1 MLTRTL
7 LRTGFRDLWRR
18 PLSTALM
25 VLGVAVGVAVVVA
38 IDLAIASAGR
48 GFARSTEAV
57 VGRATHQIRG
67 GPSGLPEALYR
78 RLRVEWGVRTSAPVV
93 EGTAIGLDL
102 DRQPLR
108 ILGVDPLAEGP
119 FRDHLDGPS
128 LGAGGLA
135 QFLTRPD
142 AVLIGAGMAD
152 RYRLTVG
159 SPLRLQVGDRL
170 ATLNVLGLITPG
182 DEAGPEALAGLLIM
196 DVGAAQKLLGQEGRL
211 TRIDIRATAG
221 EAEQLLARLP
231 PGVRLAPA
239 HEQSDTVG
247 QLTAA
252 FQLNLTALSLLALMV
267 GMFLIYNTVLFS
279 VVQRRPVIG
288 TLRILGATGGQVFTL
303 ILVEAA
309 TASAAGTALGL
320 GLGWVLGQGVVR
332 MVTRT
337 INDLYYVLAV
347 VDAPLTVGVVLE
359 GVGLGV
365 GAGLLAALAPAWEA
379 ARVEPVAALR
389 PSTLEG
395 QSRRLLPW
403 VSGAGGLLILGG
415 ASTLAALPRS
425 LPASFAGLFGIVLGL
440 ALLTP
445 AATVGLMR
453 VAGPAASALVGP
465 LGRLAAGTVT
475 KSVSRTG
482 VAIAALMVAVSATI
496 GVSLMIASFRS
507 TVQDWLNTTLRADI
521 YIGAPAA
528 GGARNERT
536 LSAEVPARVAAVPGV
551 VAVETLRSVRVA
563 SPQGE
568 VQLVVVD
575 SRRERGRAFYRF
587 AESDPATTWA
597 RVREGAVIVSEPFA
611 YRHQI
616 PPHGGI
622 LVLDTDRGEHTFPVA
637 GIYYDYATERGTVLM
652 SRVVYERF
660 WDDRSLSSLA
670 VYVGEGQSAA
680 AVADA
685 LRAALAGT
693 ALQVTP
699 NRSLRT
705 QALKVF
711 DRTFTV
717 TRALRVLAVVVAFI
731 GVWSAL
737 LALQVERTRELA
749 TLQVLG
755 LTPGQLWGLTLLE
768 TGFMGAAAGLL
779 SLPTGT
785 LLAIV
790 LVDVINVRSFGW
802 TMRLTFE
809 PAIFVEALAVS
820 VLAAL
825 LAAVYPLRRLQR
837 IPLAAALRQE

>member
-7 LRTGFRDLWRR
+7 LRTGFRDLRRR
-18 PLSTALM
+18 PLPTALM
-25 VLGVAVGVAVVVA
+25 VLGVALGVAVLVA

-57 VGRATHQIRG
+57 VGRASHQIRG
-67 GPSGLPEALYR
+67 GPRGLPEAFYR

-119 FRDHLDGPS
+119 FRDHLDGRS

-135 QFLTRPD
+135 QLLTRPGG
-142 AVLIGAGMAD
+142 VLMGASMAA
-152 RYRLTVG
+152 RYRLPLG

-170 ATLNVLGLITPG
+170 ATLSVIGLITPG
-182 DEAGPEALAGLLIM
+182 DEAGPQALDGLILM

-211 TRIDIRATAG
+211 SRIDLRVTAG
-221 EAEQLLARLP
+221 EAERLAALLP

-252 FQLNLTALSLLALMV
+252 FRLNLTALSLLALVV

-288 TLRILGATGGQVFTL
+288 TLRVLGATGGQVFAL
-303 ILVEAA
+303 ILAEAA
-309 TASAAGTALGL
+309 TASAAGTVLGL

-332 MVTRT
+332 LVTRT

-347 VDAPLTVGVVLE
+347 VDAPLTPGVVLE
-359 GVGLGV
+359 GIGLGV

-395 QSRRLLPW
+395 KSRRLLPW
-403 VSGAGGLLILGG
+403 VSGLGCLLALGG
-415 ASTLAALPRS
+415 AATLAALPRS
-425 LPASFAGLFGIVLGL
+425 LVASFAGLFGIVLGL
-440 ALLTP
+440 ALLAP

-475 KSVSRTG
+475 KAVSRTG

-496 GVSLMIASFRS
+496 GVSLMIASFRT

-521 YIGAPAA
+521 YVGAPA
-528 GGARNERT
+528 GGARNEPI
-536 LSAEVPARVAAVPGV
+536 LSADVPARVAAVPGV

-563 SPQGE
+563 SPEGE

-575 SRRERGRAFYRF
+575 SRRERDRAFYRF
-587 AESDPATTWA
+587 AEGDPATTWA
-597 RVREGAVIVSEPFA
+597 RLREGAVIVSEPFA

-616 PPHGGI
+616 PPHSGS
-622 LVLDTDRGEHTFPVA
+622 LVLHTDGGAHTFPVA

-652 SRVVYERF
+652 SRSVYERF
-660 WDDRSLSSLA
+660 WDDRGLTSLA
-670 VYVGEGQSAA
+670 VYVAEGGSAA

-699 NRSLRT
+699 NRSLRA
-705 QALKVF
+705 QALNVF

-717 TRALRVLAVVVAFI
+717 TRSLRVLAVVVAFI

-737 LALQVERTRELA
+737 MALQVERTRELA

-768 TGFMGAAAGLL
+768 TGLMGAAAGLL
-779 SLPTGT
+779 SLPTGA
-785 LLAIV
+785 LLALI

-802 TMRLTFE
+802 TMRLTLE
-809 PAIFVEALAVS
+809 PAIFLEALAVS

>member
-7 LRTGFRDLWRR
+7 LRTGFRDLRRR
-18 PLSTALM
+18 PLPTALM

-38 IDLAIASAGR
+38 INLAIASAGR

-67 GPSGLPEALYR
+67 GPRGLPEALYR

-102 DRQPLR
+102 DRQPIR

-119 FRDHLDGPS
+119 FRDHLGPPS
-128 LGAGGLA
+128 LGADGLA
-135 QFLTRPD
+135 QLLTRPG
-142 AVLIGAGMAD
+142 AVLMAASMAA
-152 RYRLTVG
+152 RYRLTLG
-159 SPLRLQVGDRL
+159 SPLRLRIGDRF
-170 ATLNVLGLITPG
+170 ATLNILGLITAG
-182 DEAGPEALAGLLIM
+182 DEAGPQALDGLLLM

-211 TRIDIRATAG
+211 SHIDLRATAA
-221 EAEQLLARLP
+221 EAERLVALLP

-252 FQLNLTALSLLALMV
+252 FRLNLTALSLLALVV

-288 TLRILGATGGQVFTL
+288 TLRILGATGGQVFAL
-303 ILVEAA
+303 ILAEAA
-309 TASAAGTALGL
+309 TASAAGTVLGL
-320 GLGWVLGQGVVR
+320 GLGWVLGQGVIR
-332 MVTRT
+332 LVTRT

-347 VDAPLTVGVVLE
+347 VDAPLTPGVVLE
-359 GVGLGV
+359 GIGLGV

-395 QSRRLLPW
+395 KSRRLLPW
-403 VSGAGGLLILGG
+403 VSGLGCLLVLGG
-415 ASTLAALPRS
+415 AATLAALPRS
-425 LPASFAGLFGIVLGL
+425 LVASFAGLFGIVLGL
-440 ALLTP
+440 ALLAP

-453 VAGPAASALVGP
+453 VAGPAASALAGP

-475 KSVSRTG
+475 KTVSRTG
-482 VAIAALMVAVSATI
+482 VAIAALMVAVSTTI

-521 YIGAPAA
+521 YVGAPA
-528 GGARNERT
+528 GGARNEPI
-536 LSAEVPARVAAVPGV
+536 LSADVPARVAAVPGV

-563 SPQGE
+563 SPEGE

-575 SRRERGRAFYRF
+575 SRRERDRAFYRF
-587 AESDPATTWA
+587 AEGDPATTWA
-597 RVREGAVIVSEPFA
+597 RLREGAVIVSEPFA

-616 PPHGGI
+616 PPHGGS
-622 LVLDTDRGEHTFPVA
+622 LVLHTDGGAHTFPVA

-652 SRVVYERF
+652 SRSVYERF
-660 WDDRSLSSLA
+660 WDDRGLTSLA
-670 VYVGEGQSAA
+670 VYVAEGGSAA

-685 LRAALAGT
+685 LRVALAGT

-737 LALQVERTRELA
+737 MALQVERTRELA

-768 TGFMGAAAGLL
+768 TGLMGAAAGLL

-785 LLAIV
+785 LLALI

-802 TMRLTFE
+802 TMRLNLE

-820 VLAAL
+820 VFAAL

-837 IPLAAALRQE
+837 IPLATALRQE

>member
-7 LRTGFRDLWRR
+7 LRTGFRDLRRR
-18 PLSTALM
+18 PLPTALM

-38 IDLAIASAGR
+38 INLAIASAGR

-67 GPSGLPEALYR
+67 GPRGLPEALYR

-119 FRDHLDGPS
+119 FRDHLDAPS
-128 LGAGGLA
+128 LAAGGLA
-135 QFLTRPD
+135 QLLTRPG
-142 AVLIGAGMAD
+142 AVLMGANMAD
-152 RYRLTVG
+152 RYRLTLG

-182 DEAGPEALAGLLIM
+182 DEAGPQALDGLLLM

-211 TRIDIRATAG
+211 SHIDLRATAA
-221 EAEQLLARLP
+221 EAERLLALLP

-239 HEQSDTVG
+239 HEQSDTIG

-252 FQLNLTALSLLALMV
+252 FRLNLTALSLLALVV

-279 VVQRRPVIG
+279 VVQRRAVIG
-288 TLRILGATGGQVFTL
+288 TLRILGATGAQVFTL

-332 MVTRT
+332 LVTRT

-347 VDAPLTVGVVLE
+347 VDAPLTLGVVLE
-359 GVGLGV
+359 GVGLGL

-403 VSGAGGLLILGG
+403 VSGAGGLLVLGG
-415 ASTLAALPRS
+415 AATLAALPRS
-425 LPASFAGLFGIVLGL
+425 LVASFAGLFGIVLGL
-440 ALLTP
+440 ALLAP

-453 VAGPAASALVGP
+453 VAGPAAAALAGP
-465 LGRLAAGTVT
+465 LGRMAARTVT
-475 KSVSRTG
+475 KAVSRTG

-507 TVQDWLNTTLRADI
+507 TVQDWLDATLRADV
-521 YIGAPAA
+521 YVGAPAA
-528 GGARNERT
+528 GGARNEPT

-568 VQLVVVD
+568 VQLTVVD

-587 AESDPATTWA
+587 AEGDPAATWA
-597 RVREGAVIVSEPFA
+597 RLREGAVIVSEPFA

-616 PPHGGI
+616 PPHGGSV
-622 LVLDTDRGEHTFPVA
+622 VLHTDGGEHTFPVA

-670 VYVGEGQSAA
+670 VYVGEGRSAD

-717 TRALRVLAVVVAFI
+717 TRALRMLAVVVAFI

-737 LALQVERTRELA
+737 LAFQVERTRELA

-785 LLAIV
+785 LLALI

-802 TMRLTFE
+802 TMRLTLE